1 MACIPSFLL
10 YPGKSQVCILYIC
23 QNLHMFPE
31 DSSLRK
37 KGKNMSQS
45 TYANC
50 KLTREMMIHLQ
61 NLQRLTTTFGIS
73 HD

>member
-1 MACIPSFLL
+1 MHSVIPSVSWKK
-10 YPGKSQVCILYIC
+10 PGVHS
-23 QNLHMFPE
+23 LHLPE
-31 DSSLRK
+31 SPYVPGGQFTEEK
-37 KGKNMSQS
+37 KVKNMSQS

-61 NLQRLTTTFGIS
+61 KLQRLTTTFGIS